1 MVQRFQFRN
10 KMAESYDS
18 VTQERR
24 PWGAYVLFEDE
35 FLGFQFIRTETGSTA
50 IWSTVEVLL
59 NTAIGILADQ
69 AGGVLRLVIDVDNNA
84 EDAVIYWGNQR
95 AINLKAGAVF
105 ECRAKL
111 SVIPTLTTEI
121 VFGMAGDH
129 NLDKDT
135 ISEAAWFKFDGSAA
149 ALAESDDTTN
159 NNDDIS
165 TGVTV
170 LTTEYRIYRIDFTN
184 LANVLFFIDGV
195 GVATATTF
203 DMSNLTDAEA
213 IMQPYISMDKG
224 ADTGVATFD
233 IDYVRV
239 WSKRTA

>member
-1 MVQRFQFRN
+1 MAQRHQFRN
-10 KMAESYDS
+10 QMAEAFDS

-24 PWGAYVLFEDE
+24 PWGAYVLFEDD
-35 FLGFQFIRTETGSTA
+35 FLGADFMQTETGSTGP
-50 IWSTVEVLL
+50 WSTVEVLL

-69 AGGVLRLVIDVDNNA
+69 AGGVLRLVIDIDNNA

-129 NLDKDT
+129 NLDKDSIT
-135 ISEAAWFKFDGSAA
+135 EGAWFKFDGSAA
-149 ALAESDDTTN
+149 AVAESDDTTN
-159 NNDDIS
+159 NNDDIA

-170 LTTEYRIYRIDFTN
+170 ATNEYRIYRIDFTN
-184 LANVLFFIDGV
+184 LAKVLFFIDGV
-195 GVATATTF
+195 GVATGTTL
-203 DMSNLTDAEA
+203 DMSNLTDSEA

-224 ADTGVATFD
+224 GDVGVATFD

-239 WSKRTA
+239 WSRRTA